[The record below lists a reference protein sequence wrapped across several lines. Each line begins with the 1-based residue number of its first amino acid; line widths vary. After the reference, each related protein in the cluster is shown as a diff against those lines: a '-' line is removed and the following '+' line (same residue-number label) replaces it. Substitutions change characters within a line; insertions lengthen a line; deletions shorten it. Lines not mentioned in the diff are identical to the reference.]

1 MNNENISRINSLFT
15 ERHEMGLRN
24 SPPQNISKHMIGTS
38 FFETA
43 IFTYKTDIMKMVND
57 FMDPKNS
64 YGLMA

>member
-1 MNNENISRINSLFT
+1 
-15 ERHEMGLRN
+15 MGLRN
-24 SPPQNISKHMIGTS
+24 SPPQNISKQMIGTS

-43 IFTYKTDIMKMVND
+43 IFTYKSDIMKMIND